1 MSSHPRH
8 GTKPQ
13 AKALMVRA
21 ETSVAG
27 HMLYIYKLQRRE
39 GGRIR
44 ILSSPLGVTKATFPA
59 DRDENGKLI
68 PGQSA
73 IEWAKGFP
81 GWEATFL

>member
-13 AKALMVRA
+13 AKALMMRA
-21 ETSVAG
+21 EASVAG
-27 HMLYIYKLQRRE
+27 HMLYIYKLRRTE
-39 GGRIR
+39 GKRTVHHSG
-44 ILSSPLGVTKATFPA
+44 PLGVTKATFPA
-59 DRDENGKLI
+59 DLDENNRLI
-68 PGQSA
+68 PSKAA